1 MLNNTFQLVFKGGD
15 ICRFTFFDSAI
26 QSAPHWIRKRNGAK
40 AAYLEPNNSSMLKPV
55 GGLSSALLSELYIVS
70 IYRGAIVYREHNS
83 SRQFQPQ
90 RSDAFYK
97 DNTDKKSPNTRQR
110 KMPKI
115 KVALIGV
122 GNCAS
127 AFIQGLQ
134 YYGNK
139 EDYTGLRNPSLG
151 GLAPG
156 DIQVVAAFDVD
167 DRKVGKDLAEALF
180 AKPNNAPKVAG
191 VPSTGIIVNKG
202 PLLDGI
208 GKSTQSIV
216 QVSAKPDANVTQVLK
231 VAGAEIV
238 INLLPSGATEAS
250 RWYTEQALA
259 AGCAFVNATPAFIA
273 SDAAWAK
280 RFEKAGLPLAGDDL
294 VDQVGSTALH
304 KTLLKLLSNNGVK
317 ITETY
322 QLDVGGGTESLDTLD
337 RSREAK
343 RTIKTQ
349 SVASSLPYKAEV
361 VAGSTDYVDFLQN
374 NRDSYFWIS
383 GVYFCNAPMQIDLK
397 FSTVDAPN
405 AGSVLFDVVRAMKIA
420 LDKKFKGAIIPVCA
434 YAFKRPPQMLPL
446 ETAEETF
453 KTFIKENSSP

>member
-1 MLNNTFQLVFKGGD
+1 
-15 ICRFTFFDSAI
+15 
-26 QSAPHWIRKRNGAK
+26 
-40 AAYLEPNNSSMLKPV
+40 
-55 GGLSSALLSELYIVS
+55 
-70 IYRGAIVYREHNS
+70 
-83 SRQFQPQ
+83 
-90 RSDAFYK
+90 
-97 DNTDKKSPNTRQR
+97 
-110 KMPKI
+110 MPKV

-151 GLAPG
+151 GLAPS

-167 DRKVGKDLAEALF
+167 NRKVGKDLAEAIF
-180 AKPNNAPKVAG
+180 AAPNNAPKVAE

-208 GKSTQSIV
+208 GKSTQNIV
-216 QVSAKPDANVTQVLK
+216 QISAKPDANVAQVLK
-231 VAGAEIV
+231 ENNAEIAV
-238 INLLPSGATEAS
+238 NLLPSGATEAS
-250 RWYTEQALA
+250 RWYAEQALA
-259 AGCAFVNATPAFIA
+259 AGCAFVNATPAFMA

-280 RFEKAGLPLAGDDL
+280 RFETAGLPLVGDDL

-304 KTLLKLLSNNGVK
+304 KTLLKLLSMNGVK

-337 RSREAK
+337 RTREAK

-349 SVASSLPYKAEV
+349 SVASSLPY
-361 VAGSTDYVDFLQN
+361 
-374 NRDSYFWIS
+374 S
-383 GVYFCNAPMQIDLK
+383 GVYFCNAPMRIDLK

-405 AGSVLFDVVRAMKIA
+405 AGSVLFDVVRAVKLA
-420 LDKKFKGAIIPVCA
+420 LNKKLKGAILPLCA
-434 YAFKRPPQMLPL
+434 YAFKRSPQMLPL
-446 ETAEETF
+446 ETAEEMF
-453 KTFIKENSSP
+453 KTFIKENSSA